1 MIAIVAAMAS
11 TTIAVD
17 ERVRD
22 RLAAQ
27 AARNGR
33 TIGDEVE
40 ALLQER
46 EVREILAA
54 SSRVVTD
61 PAHANLVRASLPPAI
76 QWSQADAAAR
86 D

>member
-1 MIAIVAAMAS
+1 MIAIFMAMAS

-17 ERVRD
+17 VRVRD

-27 AARNGR
+27 AQRNGR
-33 TIGDEVE
+33 TLGDEVE

-61 PAHANLVRASLPPAI
+61 PAHADLVRASLPPAV
-76 QWSQADAAAR
+76 QWNRPSGKR